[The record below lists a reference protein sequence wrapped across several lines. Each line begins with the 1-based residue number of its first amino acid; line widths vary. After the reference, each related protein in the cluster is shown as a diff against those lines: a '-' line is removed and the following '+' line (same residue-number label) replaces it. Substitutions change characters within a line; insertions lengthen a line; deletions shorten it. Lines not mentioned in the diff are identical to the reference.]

1 MTRQIDLDSMKLL
14 NKNICLTNRLCV
26 LLTIGVLFSTLVLA
40 SVWPNEVEEI
50 TEEGAEGE
58 QEEMWIPTTEDI
70 AYQDSMYTII
80 QNTQND
86 VTEIKEDI
94 VFILERLDYED
105 GSYDSIRYVKGGTID
120 KRRNQL

>member
-1 MTRQIDLDSMKLL
+1 MW

-26 LLTIGVLFSTLVLA
+26 LVTIGLLFSTLVIA
-40 SVWPNEVEEI
+40 SIWPTDAIEEI
-50 TEEGAEGE
+50 KETPPNCNSDSTGL
-58 QEEMWIPTTEDI
+58 WIPTEEDI

-86 VTEIKEDI
+86 ITEIKEDI

-105 GSYDSIRYVKGGTID
+105 GTYDSIRYVKGGKID
-120 KRRNQL
+120 KSRN